1 VIYILFG
8 LLAALA
14 WALWFILQWPLLIPL
29 IATAVLAVI
38 AIGVFVWLTIR
49 GRRKAA
55 ALEKALAAQGM
66 QQAMNVPPEKRQ
78 EIQALQKQ
86 ILDGVNALKSSKLG
100 GKKRGAAALYA
111 LPWYAIVG
119 PPGAGKTT
127 ALRHSGLVFPYADSA
142 VRGVGGTRN
151 CDWWFTNDAILLDTA
166 GRYATESEDQGE
178 WLAFLDMLRKYRG
191 NKPLNGLIVA
201 VSITDVIDANEQQL
215 EMMARKLRGRI
226 DEVMTR
232 LRMVLPVYVL
242 LTKCDLIAGFNEF
255 FGAMRKSERAQAW
268 GATVALREDKQ
279 NPGAIFVREF
289 DLLVEEIHKR
299 ALRRQAQERNR
310 QAREAIFQF
319 PIEFAAIKRNLH
331 DLVAQVFQVNA
342 FQGTPLFRGFYFSS
356 GTQEGTPLSRV
367 LQRMGQAMGIGGYR
381 AQAAQQQVESKSYF
395 LHDVFMKVVFPDA
408 DVAGR
413 SASELRRQRLLRMGV
428 GAVALAVAV
437 TFAVPS
443 VVSFFNNK
451 DLVADSVKRAKAASK
466 IEWDN
471 QSIAL
476 PAKLDELDPL
486 LTRLKELDQHEAE
499 GVPFGYRFLMYSGET
514 IYRSLVRVYVA
525 NMQQGFVKTTKY
537 YLEQKLREFK
547 GEDYYLER
555 RLLKTYLLLSEVDH
569 LADAPCGL
577 ADLFGGGD
585 DDDQIQS
592 CREWAIGQ
600 YTAIW
605 AETQKATS
613 PIALVDLKKRMLPH
627 VRYYFELI
635 SPIEGEKPRATPVE
649 PNAKV
654 VDQARKVLI
663 AVPVNKRYYSLFVD
677 SLNHEL
683 RDPTGDNIR
692 ANHRYPAVTLGD
704 MFADRQHVLKFLRSK
719 QQLGT
724 KRYYEVPGPYTNKG
738 RYAVTA
744 NIGNAAQLL
753 DREQWVVPLSED
765 ERGDK
770 VAVNVKRTADDYEEK
785 YIQAWQ
791 GFLLDID
798 VLPPANLKEAVDMY
812 ALLQEPEWP
821 FVRIIRNIEDHTQ
834 WDAGTSSNKALTS
847 ALNRKLNAI
856 AGQQTKGLKWNLD
869 VNKLGA
875 RANRVPAH
883 FKSTVG
889 FGVPDAGS
897 KAPTTTTPLSQYMDI
912 LARVRKVMVEAIDR
926 QPDADV
932 NIVSRD
938 LQQAM
943 AEVEKQLQPRDD
955 MAKRTLLPMLSPP
968 LNVAG
973 KIKQPTALGLN

>member
-1 VIYILFG
+1 VIYILIG

-14 WALWFILQWPLLIPL
+14 WGLWFILQWPIIIPL
-29 IATAVLAVI
+29 IVTGVLALV
-38 AIGVFVWLTIR
+38 AIGVFIWMTLR
-49 GRRKAA
+49 SRRKAA

-86 ILDGVNALKSSKLG
+86 ISDGVNALKSSKLG

-127 ALRHSGLVFPYADSA
+127 ALKHSGLVFPYADSA

-166 GRYATESEDQGE
+166 GRYTTETEDQGE

-191 NKPLNGLIVA
+191 NKPLNGLIIA

-215 EMMARKLRGRI
+215 EMMARKLRSRI

-232 LRMVLPVYVL
+232 LRMILPVYVL

-289 DLLVEEIHKR
+289 DLLVEEIHR
-299 ALRRQAQERNR
+299 RSIRRQAQERNR

-319 PIEFAAIKRNLH
+319 PLEFAGIKRNLH
-331 DLVAQVFQVNA
+331 DLIAQVFQVNA

-381 AQAAQQQVESKSYF
+381 AQQQQPQVESKSYF

-413 SASELRRQRLLRMGV
+413 SASELRRQRLLRVGV
-428 GAVALAVAV
+428 SAVALAVAF

-443 VVSFFNNK
+443 ILSYFNNQE
-451 DLVADSVKRAKAASK
+451 LVADSVKRAKVASK
-466 IEWDN
+466 VEWDK
-471 QSIAL
+471 AAPL
-476 PAKLDELDPL
+476 KDKLEQLDPL
-486 LTRLKELDQHEAE
+486 LARLKELDEHESD

-514 IYRSLVRVYVA
+514 IYRPLVRVYVA
-525 NMQQGFVKTTKY
+525 NMQQGFVKQTKY
-537 YLEQKLREFK
+537 ELERRLREIK
-547 GEDYYLER
+547 GEDYYVER
-555 RLLKTYLLLSEVDH
+555 RLLKMYLLLSEVGH
-569 LADAPCGL
+569 LGDEPCGL
-577 ADLFGGGD
+577 ADLFGGGTD
-585 DDDQIQS
+585 DDKIQN
-592 CREWAIGQ
+592 CRDWAIGQ
-600 YTAIW
+600 YTALW
-605 AETQKATS
+605 ADLQKSTS
-613 PIALVDLKKRMLPH
+613 DIALVDLKKRMLPH

-635 SPIEGEKPRATPVE
+635 SPIDGKKPRATPVE

-663 AVPVNKRYYSLFVD
+663 GVPVNKRYYSLFVD
-677 SLNHEL
+677 SLTHEL
-683 RDPTGDNIR
+683 YRPEDDPVR
-692 ANHRYPAVTLGD
+692 ANQKYPPVTLEA
-704 MFADRQHVLKFLRSK
+704 MFTDKPQVLKFVRSK

-724 KRYYEVPGPYTNKG
+724 KRWFEVQGPYTDKG
-738 RYAVTA
+738 RVAVFA
-744 NIGNAAQLL
+744 NISNAQQLL
-753 DREQWVVPLSED
+753 ENEQWVVPLSDD

-770 VAVNVKRTADDYEEK
+770 VAVNVKRTADDYEERF
-785 YIQAWQ
+785 IQSWQ
-791 GFLLDID
+791 GFMLDID
-798 VLPPANLKEAVDMY
+798 VLVPANMKEAVEMY
-812 ALLQEPEWP
+812 AALQEPEWP
-821 FVRIIRNIEDHTQ
+821 YVRIIRRLEDHTQ
-834 WDAGTSSNKALTS
+834 WNADTTNNKQLNGIV
-847 ALNRKLNAI
+847 NRKLNTLVTQKT
-856 AGQQTKGLKWNLD
+856 GGLRWNLD
-869 VNKLGA
+869 VNQLSS
-875 RANRVPAH
+875 RANRVPTY
-883 FKSTVG
+883 FKQTVY
-889 FGVPDAGS
+889 FGVPEVG
-897 KAPTTTTPLSQYMDI
+897 KATQTTNTPLSQYMDI
-912 LARVRKVMVEAIDR
+912 LARVRKIMVETLDR

-938 LQQAM
+938 VQQALT
-943 AEVEKQLQPRDD
+943 EVEKLLQPRDD
-955 MAKRTLLPMLSPP
+955 MARRTLLPILQPP
-968 LNVAG
+968 LNVGG
-973 KIKQPTALGLN
+973 KMKTTSALGLN